1 MRSTTADDAGS
12 VTAEFATVIP
22 AVVLVLACCLSGIQ
36 VASQQLQLQDA
47 AAGTARALARGDPA
61 TSGGA
66 RLSVGRHDGLVCAT
80 LEARARSLPG
90 TLFRMTLSARSCA
103 LDGGL

>member
-1 MRSTTADDAGS
+1 MRCTTADDTGS

-22 AVVLVLACCLSGIQ
+22 AIVLVLACCLSGIQ

-47 AAGTARALARGDPA
+47 AAGSARALARGDPTVA
-61 TSGGA
+61 GEA
-66 RLSVGRHDGLVCAT
+66 RVAVSRHGTLVCAT
-80 LEARARSLPG
+80 LTERAASLPG